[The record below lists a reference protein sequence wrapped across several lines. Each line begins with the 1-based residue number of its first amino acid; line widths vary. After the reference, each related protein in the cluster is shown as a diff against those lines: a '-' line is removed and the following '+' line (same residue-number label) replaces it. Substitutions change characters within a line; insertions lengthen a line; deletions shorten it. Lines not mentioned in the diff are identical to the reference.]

1 MKIEKTVSLAHFRVH
16 ELSEDLRHL
25 LGLANEAA
33 NQAYAPHSEFK
44 VGAVAL
50 LDDGSFISG
59 SNQENAAYPSG
70 LCAERTLL
78 FHLGHTQPNRRIVK
92 MAITAR
98 SSKYAMPPIL
108 SPCGACLQVMSE
120 QVQRQNADFEIWMMA
135 GADEVFQASGLSDL
149 LPFRFLLG
157 S

>member
-1 MKIEKTVSLAHFRVH
+1 MKIEKTVCLAHFKLH
-16 ELSEDLRHL
+16 DLSEDLRHL
-25 LGLANEAA
+25 LELAEEAA
-33 NQAYAPHSEFK
+33 GQAYAPHSAFK

-50 LDDGSFISG
+50 LDDGSYISG

-78 FHLGHTQPNRRIVK
+78 FYLGHTQPERRILK

-135 GADEVFQASGLSDL
+135 GKDEVYRASGLSEL
-149 LPFRFLLG
+149 LPFRFLLK